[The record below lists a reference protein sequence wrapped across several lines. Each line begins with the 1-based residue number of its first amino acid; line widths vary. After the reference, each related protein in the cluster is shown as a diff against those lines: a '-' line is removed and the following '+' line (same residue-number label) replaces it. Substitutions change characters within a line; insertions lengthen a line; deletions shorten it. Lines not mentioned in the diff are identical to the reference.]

1 VAETGRRPDDFSNSL
16 QVDKDAAK
24 ESRPGSWVILEKSG
38 TRPVEGADSPDFDR
52 IFVLGYDKDRQEHY
66 TAYRSPDING
76 RLPLRVEG
84 QGDAKTFIVKIKTD
98 DGSMKDINSRR
109 TLIAAGFSRSKL
121 ATNYPKLQSRSDA
134 FRPILHDPENI
145 LQGWLTNSRLCL

>member
-1 VAETGRRPDDFSNSL
+1 VELTVPSDIIFYRTGREFVAWQRLDGEPDDFSNSL

-98 DGSMKDINSRR
+98 DGSMKDIKFKTYIDSRGLLKIEAR
-109 TLIAAGFSRSKL
+109 DEL
-121 ATNYPKLQSRSDA
+121 PKITKQK
-134 FRPILHDPENI
+134 
-145 LQGWLTNSRLCL
+145 